1 MAAKK
6 KGKKKDKKKDKKKPA
21 PLQAEKVPDDA
32 PGDTGRVVFEAAAK
46 SAEYFDHLQAHYREC
61 KRKDTDIDARIA
73 IILEDGTRSV
83 EGTAKVSNVSP
94 SGALLT
100 ELKLEGAGFPTGSFT
115 LELKMVSGGY
125 EGIQFQCKP
134 VRFVPEQQGMGVK
147 LEEIFVSL

>member
-6 KGKKKDKKKDKKKPA
+6 RKKKDK
-21 PLQAEKVPDDA
+21 AETVKAQEVTDEPSQ
-32 PGDTGRVVFEAAAK
+32 GDTKRLVFEAAAK

-61 KRKDTDIDARIA
+61 KRKDVDIDARIA
-73 IILEDGTRSV
+73 IILDDGTRMA

-94 SGALLT
+94 SGALLANVD
-100 ELKLEGAGFPTGSFT
+100 LEGQGLPTSGFT

-134 VRFVPEQQGMGVK
+134 VRLVPEKKGMGVQF
-147 LEEIFVSL
+147 EEIFVSL